1 MAASFADL
9 LLVLIWPVLF
19 SAAVWVIAIRALSEA
34 DEISAVVQALT
45 RSKAVPKDAAARSHI
60 RQPKAPAIAL
70 HAETGSCS
78 ADVEAQGA
86 KS

>member
-19 SAAVWVIAIRALSEA
+19 SAAVRVIAIRALSEA

-45 RSKAVPKDAAARSHI
+45 RSTAVPKDAAARGHI
-60 RQPKAPAIAL
+60 RQPRVPANTL
-70 HAETGSCS
+70 HAETGTCS
-78 ADVEAQGA
+78 TGAEAQGA